1 MKSLYAILADEPLT
15 TLQSLAS
22 WWGTDAPTRATTEDR
37 QRLER
42 SMRDAI
48 AARFVWERLS
58 DPERRALF
66 AIVGPSARNWALI
79 EDLPTRTQLSDE
91 ESRVALARLADERLV
106 FTERARVQGSELVGQ
121 RVTFY
126 GYIAPRNPQ
135 AQIEEKEIAYVPTE
149 LATGLYA
156 TGRELFFDH
165 ADRSTKTLDELL
177 TPYRQGDLDQ
187 IGRRFG
193 LTLQAY
199 YSRNEV
205 RAAIAEN
212 LQQAEAVR
220 YALARLD
227 SRLGE
232 TYEWLRARDGK
243 APIGD
248 LRKRLRVSD
257 IELAALLRA
266 FEEYALAFDTFSN
279 GQRILFIPNETLAN
293 LKRSEARPQVSVGL
307 REASEPRSALP
318 ADTTFLWDLIV
329 LVAAAYQ
336 QEIELTR
343 SSSFPK
349 RAAQRLI
356 PFLTGQR
363 ARISEEEALAYV
375 ELLRLEACDLGLT
388 VAPAGAGR
396 SRARLAPG
404 PKLDSWARHDVVMQ
418 ARRLYR
424 RWPMDRWWSDLAGAN
439 YREWQ
444 TFYLDIPVARE
455 AVHKLLMT
463 CEPGV
468 WYTLD
473 SFRAT
478 IQGEDPYVLR
488 PSQRYAGE
496 SGFKLADGLRAQ
508 WEYTDGEIITGM
520 FRSTLYELGLVTLG
534 YDRDS
539 APGVRENV
547 NPTCFMLTELGAEAL
562 KSDLSARSQ
571 PAKRSLVVQPNFQAL
586 LMEPYMPALYWLARF
601 ASLEQIGRVSRFTLT
616 REALQHGL
624 DRGSSID
631 EVIAFLEE
639 HTQKAL
645 PQNII
650 YTLRDWARQYREQAR
665 EAPTPLVTL
674 EAANETLAREIVTDP
689 QLRAFQL
696 ERVGSRGVAVPPNAR
711 LRELRRALERN
722 GYAQK
727 LLSGF
732 EELVAACA
740 SLPSGRTHSAS
751 RTARSG
757 ANGAA
762 LNGA

>member
-1 MKSLYAILADEPLT
+1 MKSLYAILADEPLA

-22 WWGTDAPTRATTEDR
+22 WWGTDAPAHATTEDR

-58 DPERRALF
+58 ETERRTLF

-79 EDLPTRTQLSDE
+79 EDLPARTQATE
-91 ESRVALARLADERLV
+91 EETRVALALLVNARLV
-106 FTERARVQGSELVGQ
+106 FTEQARVQGSDLVGQ

-126 GYIAPRNPQ
+126 GYVAPRNPQ

-156 TGRELFFDH
+156 TGREIFYDH

-193 LTLQAY
+193 LTLHAY

-227 SRLGE
+227 VRVRE
-232 TYEWLRARDGK
+232 TYEWLRARGGK
-243 APIGD
+243 APIVE
-248 LRKRLRVSD
+248 LRSRLHVSD
-257 IELAALLRA
+257 IELAAFLRA
-266 FEEYALAFDTFSN
+266 LEEYALAFDTFS
-279 GQRILFIPNETLAN
+279 GGERTLFIPQETLAH
-293 LKRSEARPQVSVGL
+293 LKRSEAQPQAPIGL
-307 REASEPRSALP
+307 RETTEPGATLP
-318 ADTTFLWDLIV
+318 SDTSFMWDLIV
-329 LVAAAYQ
+329 LVAAASQ

-343 SSSFPK
+343 SGSLPK
-349 RAAQRLI
+349 RAAQRLL

-363 ARISEEEALAYV
+363 ARISEEEALVYI
-375 ELLRLEACDLGLT
+375 ELLRQEACDLGLV
-388 VAPAGAGR
+388 VAQGGGGKD
-396 SRARLAPG
+396 RARLTPG
-404 PKLDSWARHDVVMQ
+404 PRLDSWARHDLVMQ

-424 RWPMDRWWSDLAGAN
+424 RWPTDRWWSDLAGAQ
-439 YREWQ
+439 YHEWQ

-455 AVHKLLMT
+455 AVHKLLIT

-468 WYTLD
+468 WYTLE

-478 IQGEDPYVLR
+478 LQGGDPYVLR

-496 SGFKLADGLRAQ
+496 SGFKMADGLRAQ
-508 WEYTDGEIITGM
+508 WEFTDGEIITGM

-534 YDRDS
+534 YEGDT
-539 APGVRENV
+539 APDVHENI
-547 NPTCFMLTELGAEAL
+547 NPTSFMLTELGAEAL
-562 KSDLSARSQ
+562 KSDLSARDQ
-571 PAKRSLVVQPNFQAL
+571 PSKRSLVVQPNFQAL
-586 LMEPYMPALYWLARF
+586 LMEPFMPALYWLARF
-601 ASLEQIGRVSRFTLT
+601 ATLEQVGRVSRFTLT
-616 REALQHGL
+616 REALQRGL
-624 DRGSSID
+624 DTGVGID
-631 EVIAFLEE
+631 EVIVFLEE
-639 HTQKAL
+639 HAQKAL
-645 PQNII
+645 PQNIV
-650 YTLRDWARQYREQAR
+650 YSLRDWARQRREQSR
-665 EAPTPLVTL
+665 EAPKPLMTL
-674 EAANETLAREIVTDP
+674 EAANERLAREIVTDP

-696 ERVGSRGVAVPPNAR
+696 ERVGSRGVAIPPNAR

-732 EELVAACA
+732 DDLVAACA
-740 SLPSGRTHSAS
+740 SLPSGRSRSAAS
-751 RTARSG
+751 R
-757 ANGAA
+757 AA
-762 LNGA
+762 LNGAKGLA

>member
-1 MKSLYAILADEPLT
+1 MKSLYAILADEPLA

-22 WWGTDAPTRATTEDR
+22 WWGTDAPTQATTEDR

-42 SMRDAI
+42 SMRDGI
-48 AARFVWERLS
+48 AARFVWERLTAA
-58 DPERRALF
+58 ERRALF
-66 AIVGPSARNWALI
+66 AIVGPSARNWALV
-79 EDLPTRTQLSDE
+79 EDLPERAQLSARE
-91 ESRVALARLADERLV
+91 AQAALARLVEARLV
-106 FTERARVQGSELVGQ
+106 FTETARVQGSELVGQ

-156 TGRELFFDH
+156 TGREIFYDH

-227 SRLGE
+227 PRLRE
-232 TYEWLRARDGK
+232 TYEWTRGRGGSV
-243 APIGD
+243 PIAD
-248 LRKRLRVSD
+248 LRRRLRVSE
-257 IELAALLRA
+257 IELAGLLRA

-279 GQRILFIPNETLAN
+279 GQRILFIPQETLAN
-293 LKRSEARPQVSVGL
+293 LKRAEARPQVSVGL
-307 REASEPRSALP
+307 RETAEPDATLP

-329 LVAAAYQ
+329 LVAAAGQ

-343 SSSFPK
+343 SGSLPK
-349 RAAQRLI
+349 RAAQRLL
-356 PFLTGQR
+356 PYLTGQR
-363 ARISEEEALAYV
+363 ARISEDEALAYV
-375 ELLRLEACDLGLT
+375 ELLRQEATELGL
-388 VAPAGAGR
+388 VAASGNGEK
-396 SRARLAPG
+396 SRARLVPG
-404 PKLDSWARHDVVMQ
+404 PKLDSWARHDLVMQ

-424 RWPMDRWWSDLAGAN
+424 RWPADRWWSDLAGAD
-439 YREWQ
+439 YHEWQ

-455 AVHKLLMT
+455 AVQKLLLS

-468 WYTLD
+468 WYTLE

-478 IQGEDPYVLR
+478 LQNGDPYVLR
-488 PSQRYAGE
+488 PSQRHAGE
-496 SGFKLADGLRAQ
+496 AGFKLADGLREQ
-508 WEYTDGEIITGM
+508 WDSTDGEIITGM

-534 YDRDS
+534 YEGDA
-539 APGVRENV
+539 APGVHDNI
-547 NPTCFMLTELGAEAL
+547 NPTSFMLTELGAEAL
-562 KSDLSARSQ
+562 TSDLSARNQ

-601 ASLEQIGRVSRFTLT
+601 ATLEQVGRVSRFTLT
-616 REALQHGL
+616 REALQRGL
-624 DRGSSID
+624 ESGLNID
-631 EVIAFLEE
+631 EMIAFLEE
-639 HTQKAL
+639 HARKAL
-645 PQNII
+645 PQNIS
-650 YTLRDWARQYREQAR
+650 YTLRDWARQYQEYQEQAR
-665 EAPTPLVTL
+665 LATPPVVTL
-674 EAANETLAREIVTDP
+674 EAADERLAREIVTNP
-689 QLRAFQL
+689 KLRAFQL
-696 ERVGSRGVAVPPNAR
+696 ERVGPRGVAIPPNAR

-722 GYAQK
+722 GYAQR

-740 SLPSGRTHSAS
+740 ALPATRTRSAKGF
-751 RTARSG
+751 A
-757 ANGAA
+757 
-762 LNGA
+762 